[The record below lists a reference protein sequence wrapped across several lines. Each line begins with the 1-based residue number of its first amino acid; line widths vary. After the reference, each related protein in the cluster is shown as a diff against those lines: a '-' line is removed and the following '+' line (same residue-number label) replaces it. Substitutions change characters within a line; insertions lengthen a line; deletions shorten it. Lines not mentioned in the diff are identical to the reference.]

1 MTAED
6 LGEAARKA
14 RRYHYDR
21 HAPDYRHHFEEIT
34 QELHHQCPV
43 AWSDTYGGH
52 WVASG
57 HQEVFDIARRA
68 DVLSNDKD
76 VTGEG
81 RGYQGISIPAVDT
94 EFRGGFLEMDP
105 PEQRHYRQALNP
117 YLSPAAVARWTP
129 FVDELARASLDEK
142 IESGS
147 IDFVDDLANI
157 VPAVLTLAMMGLPL
171 ADWPV
176 YCEPAHAGV
185 YTPPDSPDMPR
196 VREQS
201 IQMGMRL
208 YQAIPEI
215 RENPRPGLIDALI
228 HAKINGEAP
237 ADPDIAGV
245 LGLLI
250 GGGFDTTTALTAHT
264 LEYLS
269 EHPGERERLSRERD
283 TLLDSAT
290 EEFLRFYTP
299 APGDG
304 RTISADCQIAGTSF
318 KEGERLWI
326 SWAMANRDPAVF
338 PEPNQID
345 LERKGNRHTSFGLGI
360 HRCIGSNMARMTFKR
375 MLIAVLDRMPATP
388 ATRPAPCT
396 TRRSASS
403 RACSTCRRRLRRARG
418 WAGAWTRPSRY
429 SSRHATSSG
438 SPNRSPGAT
447 RRPRSAPPLSSITTT
462 RAEGAGRWPAP
473 SRSSYLFRGS
483 R

>member
-375 MLIAVLDRMPATP
+375 MLTAVLDRMPGYACDPAGAVHYPTIGVIQGMQHLP
-388 ATRPAPCT
+388 ATFTPGPRLGRSLDETLEVLQQACDQQRLAEPV
-396 TRRSASS
+396 TRRHQEAEVG
-403 RACSTCRRRLRRARG
+403 T
-418 WAGAWTRPSRY
+418 
-429 SSRHATSSG
+429 AT
-438 SPNRSPGAT
+438 
-447 RRPRSAPPLSSITTT
+447 
-462 RAEGAGRWPAP
+462 E
-473 SRSSYLFRGS
+473 
-483 R
+483 

>member
-1 MTAED
+1 MTVED
-6 LGEAARKA
+6 LDEAARKA

-21 HAPDYRHHFEEIT
+21 HAPDYRNHFEEIT
-34 QELHHQCPV
+34 EDLHARCPV

-68 DVLSNDKD
+68 DVLSNDND
-76 VTGEG
+76 VEG
-81 RGYQGISIPAVDT
+81 VKRGYRGISIPPA
-94 EFRGGFLEMDP
+94 EGQRFRGGFLEMDP

-129 FVDELARASLDEK
+129 FVDELVRASLDEK
-142 IESGS
+142 IESGA

-171 ADWPV
+171 KDWQI

-201 IQMGMRL
+201 IEMAMRM
-208 YQAIPEI
+208 YQETLVI
-215 RENPRPGLIDALI
+215 RDNPRPGLIDALI
-228 HAKINGEAP
+228 HANINGEAP
-237 ADPDIAGV
+237 NDPDIVGV

-269 EHPGERERLSRERD
+269 EHPGERARLSRDRE

-304 RTISADCQIAGTSF
+304 RTFSADCEIARTSF
-318 KEGERLWI
+318 REGERLWI
-326 SWAMANRDPAVF
+326 SWAMANRDPEVF
-338 PEPNQID
+338 PDPNTID
-345 LERKGNRHTSFGLGI
+345 MERKGNRHTSFGLGI

-375 MLIAVLDRMPATP
+375 MLVAVLDRMPDYVCDPAGAVHYQTIGVIQGMQHLP
-388 ATRPAPCT
+388 ATFTPGPRLGRSLDETLEVLQRACDEQRLAEPI
-396 TRRSASS
+396 TRR
-403 RACSTCRRRLRRARG
+403 
-418 WAGAWTRPSRY
+418 
-429 SSRHATSSG
+429 HQE
-438 SPNRSPGAT
+438 
-447 RRPRSAPPLSSITTT
+447 
-462 RAEGAGRWPAP
+462 AEIRTAE
-473 SRSSYLFRGS
+473 
-483 R
+483 

>member
-1 MTAED
+1 MTVED
-6 LGEAARKA
+6 LDDAARKA
-14 RRYHYDR
+14 RRYHFDR
-21 HAPDYRHHFEEIT
+21 HAPDYRYRFEEIT
-34 QELHHQCPV
+34 RELHQRCPV

-105 PEQRHYRQALNP
+105 PGQRHYRQALNP

-129 FVDELARASLDEK
+129 FVDELVRASLDEK

-196 VREQS
+196 VRQQS

-208 YQAIPEI
+208 YQAIPQI
-215 RENPRPGLIDALI
+215 REHPRPGLIDALI
-228 HAKINGEAP
+228 HAKINGETPGDA
-237 ADPDIAGV
+237 DIAGV

-269 EHPGERERLSRERD
+269 EHPAERERLSRERD

-326 SWAMANRDPAVF
+326 SWAMANRDPKVF
-338 PEPNQID
+338 PDPDQID

-375 MLIAVLDRMPATP
+375 MLVAVLDRMPGYACDPAGAVHYPTIGVIQGMQHLP
-388 ATRPAPCT
+388 ATFTPGPRLGIPLDQTLDALQ
-396 TRRSASS
+396 
-403 RACSTCRRRLRRARG
+403 RACDEQRLAEPVTKHHQQ
-418 WAGAWTRPSRY
+418 AEIHT
-429 SSRHATSSG
+429 ATQ
-438 SPNRSPGAT
+438 
-447 RRPRSAPPLSSITTT
+447 
-462 RAEGAGRWPAP
+462 
-473 SRSSYLFRGS
+473 
-483 R
+483 